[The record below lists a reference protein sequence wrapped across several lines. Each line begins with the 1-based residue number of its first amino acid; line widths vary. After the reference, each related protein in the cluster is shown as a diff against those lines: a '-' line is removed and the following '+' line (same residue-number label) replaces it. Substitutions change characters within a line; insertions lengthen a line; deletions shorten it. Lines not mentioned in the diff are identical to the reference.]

1 MEIKIGGSLAF
12 ICATGFFGG
21 CERNSAPHSTV
32 NAQPGMSVREQ
43 IEERQNLDATVWKKE
58 RLAQFYEQRI
68 VRLWDD
74 LRRSQQK
81 FKTLAMIPLEQ
92 LEVPRESSA
101 TELGHGIRRRIF
113 DGPFSS
119 YTNDSFHL
127 RLNELNSDGF
137 HLIQSEWHHQG
148 FDFVES
154 TKVAESE
161 IAFSLHLIN
170 DSRQRMYI
178 VNGVLNVTWNP
189 MVDHEQVPDPH
200 RIVVRDLFL
209 LERSGSPGF
218 EKVAQIDARE
228 LKSPVLS
235 LQPLITYDLDLDGL
249 SEVILGGVNR
259 VFWNKGNGQ
268 FKPETFL
275 KHWPGEISESGLLA
289 DLTGDGFVDFL
300 CISAQGLAPMLFPGN
315 AQGRFDQ
322 PGAAIAPISFQN
334 PSALTAGDIDNDGD
348 LDCWLTQYRP
358 PYRGG
363 QMPTPYYD
371 ANDGF
376 PSYLLLNMG
385 DGRFKEVTKE
395 RGLDARR
402 NRRTYSASFV
412 DLDEDNDLDLMVVSD
427 FAGVDLYRNDGN
439 GFFTDARGE
448 WVKQWHNFGMAHTFG
463 DYNLDGR
470 LDFYVIG
477 MSSTTARR
485 LSAMDLHREGFQEH
499 SAKRPVMGYGNRM
512 YLRQAKGYKEPG
524 FRDQVARTGWSWGC
538 SSFDFENDG
547 DLDIY
552 VANGYVSGNSAKD
565 YCSTF
570 WCHDLYTGS
579 SDANPVIS
587 ELLYSSQK
595 SIGDRSMSW
604 NGFEKNALLM
614 NREGKGFSNI
624 GFLMNVALSKD
635 CRGVVSD
642 DLDGDGLVDLLV
654 IEQWQKENFK
664 NGQILH
670 VYKNNTD
677 LKNNW
682 IGVRLREQGRQGHAV
697 GTRITLHNG
706 QRTQVKQIVIGDS
719 FFSQH
724 APVAHFGLGKAS
736 SVERIDIRWPS
747 GRTTV
752 LKQPA
757 IRQYHTIH
765 PEG

>member
-1 MEIKIGGSLAF
+1 MRSGMPLALIFAILFAGACNRNAAPDPTVKQPQGNSLDEEINIRK
-12 ICATGFFGG
+12 
-21 CERNSAPHSTV
+21 
-32 NAQPGMSVREQ
+32 
-43 IEERQNLDATVWKKE
+43 NLDETVWKKE

-74 LRRSQQK
+74 LRRSPQK
-81 FKTLAMIPLEQ
+81 LKTLSLFPLER
-92 LEVPRESSA
+92 LDIPGKSSA
-101 TELGHGIRRRIF
+101 TELENRIQRSVFAGAITSYSKESLGLKLEQFIR
-113 DGPFSS
+113 
-119 YTNDSFHL
+119 
-127 RLNELNSDGF
+127 EGF
-137 HLIQSEWHHQG
+137 VLIQSEWHHQR
-148 FDFVES
+148 FDFTGS
-154 TKVAESE
+154 TKIAESE
-161 IAFSLHLIN
+161 VTFALHCVN
-170 DSRQRMYI
+170 DAKQRIYM
-178 VNGVLNVTWNP
+178 VSGVLQITWKP
-189 MVDHEQVPDPH
+189 MVDPDQVPDPH
-200 RIVVRDLFL
+200 RIVVRDLSL
-209 LERSGSPGF
+209 LQRPGSGGF
-218 EKVAQIDARE
+218 GKVAQIDARD

-235 LQPLITYDLDLDGL
+235 LQPLITYDLDRDGL

-259 VFWNKGNGQ
+259 VFWNKGKGE
-268 FKPETFL
+268 FKPEPFL

-289 DLTGDGFVDFL
+289 DFNGDGFVDFL
-300 CISAQGLAPMLFPGN
+300 CISGRDRAAMLFPGN
-315 AQGRFDQ
+315 AQGRFNQ
-322 PGAAIAPISFQN
+322 PGGKIAPVSFQN
-334 PSALTAGDIDNDGD
+334 PSVLTAGDIDSDGD

-358 PYRGG
+358 PYLGG

-376 PSYLLLNMG
+376 PSYLLLNLG
-385 DGRFKEVTKE
+385 DGRFREVTKE

-427 FAGVDLYRNDGN
+427 FAGVDLYKNDGK
-439 GFFTDARGE
+439 GFFTDTRDE
-448 WVKQWHNFGMAHTFG
+448 WVKEWHNFGMAHTFG
-463 DYNLDGR
+463 DYDHDGR

-485 LSAMDLHREGFQEH
+485 LSAMGLHRNGFQEY
-499 SAKRPVMGYGNRM
+499 SEKRPVMGYGNRM
-512 YLRQAKGYKEPG
+512 YLRGDKGYDEPA

-547 DLDIY
+547 DLDVY

-579 SDANPVIS
+579 SVANPVIS

-595 SIGDRSMSW
+595 SIADSSMSW

-614 NREGKGFSNI
+614 NLGGKGFTNI

-654 IEQWQKENFK
+654 IEQWQKENYK

-670 VYKNNTD
+670 VYRNETNT
-677 LKNNW
+677 KNNW
-682 IGVRLREQGRQGHAV
+682 IGVRLAEQGRQGHAV
-697 GTRITLHNG
+697 GARITLHSDQG
-706 QRTQVKQIVIGDS
+706 TQVKQIVTGDS

-736 SVERIDIRWPS
+736 TVERIDVRWPS

-752 LKQPA
+752 LKEPV
-757 IRQYHTIH
+757 IRQYHTIY